1 MFKLNGTQIELTI
14 FPDGTSQVWKLDE
27 KLFTKSSFIIWEF
40 SHEAELIHL
49 AQLKALLDVYGVEHT
64 TLYIDY
70 LPYARQDKEVSN
82 TSTFALLPFCKML
95 NILEF
100 TEIIILDPHSTK
112 ALDLINNSCA
122 SYPTIKIVELINKL
136 EIDTICYPD
145 KGANAK
151 YSKAYGDLECNV
163 IIGNKVRDQST
174 GRITD
179 YNVLGDK
186 EQTQDK
192 NILIVDDI
200 CDYGNTFIILTKQLY
215 NMGAKSVNL
224 FVTHGLFS
232 NGIHRLKE
240 AGINRIFTNKGEAVR
255 IDDFTIGYKKYE

>member
-1 MFKLNGTQIELTI
+1 MFKLNGIQIQPTI
-14 FPDGTSQVWKLDE
+14 FPDGTSQIWKVDK
-27 KLFTKSSFIIWEF
+27 KLFTKSSLIIWEF

-49 AQLKALLDVYGVEHT
+49 AQLKALLDENKVKHT

-100 TEIIILDPHSTK
+100 TEIVILDPHSTK

-151 YSKAYGDLECNV
+151 YSKVYGDLECNI

-174 GRITD
+174 GRIISYEIFGTNGPIETKD
-179 YNVLGDK
+179 
-186 EQTQDK
+186 
-192 NILIVDDI
+192 ILIVDDI
-200 CDYGNTFIILTKQLY
+200 CDYGNTFIILTKELY
-215 NMGAKSVNL
+215 KKGAKSVNL

-232 NGIHRLKE
+232 GGLKPLKE
-240 AGINRIFTNKGEAVR
+240 VNINKIYTNKGEAV
-255 IDDFTIGYKKYE
+255 IIENKIVGFKKYK